1 MFDCEAIPSQVITC
15 IMAAVGQRLSLNR
28 NMDVGNHNNS
38 LTSDHVTPLDVNRNC
53 APLLVSTKTPP
64 WTVLSGAQTQT
75 MGCFGQHAMSA
86 FGHTMT
92 RPSVSVDTS
101 SPQHIVRPKP
111 VTSGRRASNANF
123 LSSLMQV
130 EGPVGQEHGR
140 VSVPVI
146 RDAAKRN
153 SVRGDDS
160 TFCAATVD
168 RSPIACVPSWLSGHP
183 GHYGA
188 ATPRYYGMPFGW
200 EAGHTMAAPWP
211 PLSPVVNMSVSH
223 DRPLDLSR
231 STEKKER
238 LHGDMVKSS
247 KRDSSDTQQSVH
259 VVSGVNSVNIVSPV
273 ESGSVRQR
281 TLCGSSA
288 TSAQA
293 KGRSLDSDVKCHRLY
308 TPVATFPPAALSSV
322 SPRTPATLAD
332 TVSLTNAYSTAMT
345 MTKSAFRTVKTSPVP
360 PLPLTPPGGSNIRM
374 KEMLV
379 YENRL
384 LQLEFQERVAGGND
398 VGVATTTGSS
408 AQQLQKLYQESVDR
422 VETER
427 FQTLRGRQSEA
438 EREQVH
444 SHYDQ
449 LRLLLL
455 RDIKHMLHSGVT
467 AKSSLAAPPMVAM
480 ATASDGYHVRPVVDG
495 GGGNANHS
503 YPVELTSPDYFIGR
517 GAKRKYL
524 HQGAVCVL
532 NAWYEQHFDHPYPED
547 DAVEILAANAAISA
561 SQVKKWMAN
570 KRVRSCNTLAFNG
583 SIHPKKLQK
592 LLQLQ
597 DCPPT
602 PPPEPRCGVETPP
615 SEKHA
620 RSKRMLDPSAVGF
633 MNQWYY
639 EHQAYPYP
647 TEGEKRCI
655 ASTAGV
661 TAAQV
666 TCWFA
671 NKRNRSHNTRKLSA
685 AHMLHKLNRKLQIYN
700 TMQRNRLSTPM
711 SCDRMSANQTLTQ
724 VN

>member
-1 MFDCEAIPSQVITC
+1 
-15 IMAAVGQRLSLNR
+15 MAAVGQRLSLNR
-28 NMDVGNHNNS
+28 NMDIGNHSNS
-38 LTSDHVTPLDVNRNC
+38 STSDRVTRADVNQNC
-53 APLLVSTKTPP
+53 APLLVSTKALP
-64 WTVLSGAQTQT
+64 WTGLSGVHSQT

-86 FGHTMT
+86 FGQTMT
-92 RPSVSVDTS
+92 RPLVSVAS
-101 SPQHIVRPKP
+101 SPPKP
-111 VTSGRRASNANF
+111 VTSVTSGRRASNPKF

-130 EGPVGQEHGR
+130 ESPVGQQHGR
-140 VSVPVI
+140 VSVPII
-146 RDAAKRN
+146 RDSAKCN

-160 TFCAATVD
+160 TFCAAPVG

-200 EAGHTMAAPWP
+200 EAGHSMAAPWP
-211 PLSPVVNMSVSH
+211 PVSPDINTSVSH

-231 STEKKER
+231 SSVKKER
-238 LHGDMVKSS
+238 LHDDRVVKSS
-247 KRDSSDTQQSVH
+247 KSDSSDIQQSVH
-259 VVSGVNSVNIVSPV
+259 VVSDVNSVNIASPV
-273 ESGSVRQR
+273 VSASFSQR
-281 TLCGSSA
+281 TVCGSSA
-288 TSAQA
+288 LSAQA
-293 KGRSLDSDVKCHRLY
+293 RGCSLDSDVKCHRLY

-322 SPRTPATLAD
+322 SPRIPVTLAD
-332 TVSLTNAYSTAMT
+332 TVSLTNAYSTATT
-345 MTKSAFRTVKTSPVP
+345 MTKSAFRTVKTSPIP

-384 LQLEFQERVAGGND
+384 LQLEFQERVASGND
-398 VGVATTTGSS
+398 VGVATATGSS

-427 FQTLRGRQSEA
+427 FQTLRGSQSEA

-467 AKSSLAAPPMVAM
+467 TTSSLTAPPMVAM
-480 ATASDGYHVRPVVDG
+480 ATASDGHHIHPLVDG
-495 GGGNANHS
+495 SNVNHS

-547 DAVEILAANAAISA
+547 DAVEILAANAGISA

-592 LLQLQ
+592 LLQLK

-602 PPPEPRCGVETPP
+602 PPPEPRCNVETPP

-655 ASTAGV
+655 ASATGV

-671 NKRNRSHNTRKLSA
+671 NKRNRSHNTRRLSA

-700 TMQRNRLSTPM
+700 TMQRNRLSTST
-711 SCDRMSANQTLTQ
+711 SCDRMSANQTLTH